1 MKFDKIQFIFY
12 IILFLF
18 LVRFLYYL
26 YLIFSKNMLINEILY
41 EWIKQTK
48 GSFKK
53 QTEGV
58 YTDDYFLSFTK
69 EPDQETH
76 VHLITDKFYSN
87 FKEFFT
93 TYFYPNF
100 EIIPTVTV
108 GYVVKKNNTHLT
120 PVRINQQNDAQM
132 ICKNI
137 IEMYKNY

>member
-1 MKFDKIQFIFY
+1 
-12 IILFLF
+12 
-18 LVRFLYYL
+18 
-26 YLIFSKNMLINEILY
+26 MLINEILY